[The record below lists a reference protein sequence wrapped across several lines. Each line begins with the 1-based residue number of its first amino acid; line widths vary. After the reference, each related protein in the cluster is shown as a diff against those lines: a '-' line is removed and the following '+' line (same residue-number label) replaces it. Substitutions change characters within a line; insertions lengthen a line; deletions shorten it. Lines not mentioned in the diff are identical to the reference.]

1 MENSFILREEIHPK
15 VESWFPNF
23 FDFYYIYCYLERFF
37 CGSKIRPYCLNSTG
51 LCFLPCEAVSF
62 HLLSLITFLFIQ
74 TKTLLPICYFSTL
87 RALLRFRSMLAKA
100 LAPEGEMGGGGM
112 EGVGGWAGAW
122 LQEMGTP
129 RPEGSWLS
137 FQCSRLAS
145 PTTDHTSL
153 PTMSTTVLIRYNLN
167 FPMLPTASIYLAA
180 LSRDWNSSFLQ
191 APSLSSSP
199 GSFIH
204 DIPLKTL
211 LSSISAPSSIL
222 RDHSDWRRGASPL
235 LWSNILLEP
244 ARFSC

>member
-23 FDFYYIYCYLERFF
+23 FDFYYIYCYLERF
-37 CGSKIRPYCLNSTG
+37 CSSKIRPYCLNSTG

-129 RPEGSWLS
+129 RPEGSWLG

-167 FPMLPTASIYLAA
+167 FPMLPTASIYFAAGIPPFSKLPHCHHHQAHSSTIFLLKLSYHPSRLLAQ
-180 LSRDWNSSFLQ
+180 SFVITQ
-191 APSLSSSP
+191 I
-199 GSFIH
+199 GGGG
-204 DIPLKTL
+204 L
-211 LSSISAPSSIL
+211 LL
-222 RDHSDWRRGASPL
+222 
-235 LWSNILLEP
+235 
-244 ARFSC
+244 FSGLTYS